1 MQILKSDL
9 LKDENQIILVFTKNT
24 NAKVYLCEKVNNT
37 WETILETEGYVG
49 KNGLG
54 KEKEGDLK
62 TPVGLFD
69 LGISFGL
76 HENIKTE
83 LDYYVLNENMYW
95 ICDSNSKYYNEFMYL
110 NECIGDKPAGD
121 KNNETARVAVENTGE
136 QNKKNVTIKDW
147 NDTETEHLIDENI
160 AYEYAIEIKYN
171 KENLKEKGSAI
182 FLHCIK
188 DGPTAGCVAI
198 PTDKM
203 KFILE
208 YIKKD
213 TKVYIDYDI

>member
-9 LKDENQIILVFTKNT
+9 LKNENQIILVFAKNT
-24 NAKVYLCEKVNNT
+24 NAKVYLCEKVNNM
-37 WETILETEGYVG
+37 WITILETEGYIG

-62 TPVGLFD
+62 TPIGLFD

-83 LDYYVLNENMYW
+83 LGYYVLNKNMYW
-95 ICDSNSKYYNEFMYL
+95 ICDSNSKYYNQFIEL
-110 NECIGDKPAGD
+110 RESVESRKNE
-121 KNNETARVAVENTGE
+121 
-136 QNKKNVTIKDW
+136 KKLITKEWD
-147 NDTETEHLIDENI
+147 DTKTEHLIDENI

-171 KENLKEKGSAI
+171 KEKLKEKGSAI

-208 YIKKD
+208 NTKKD
-213 TKVYIDYDI
+213 TKIYINNNI